1 MTLIYQAITLI
12 IVLLIVWYMFR
23 ERKLK
28 EQIEAALVL
37 LPLILRLCAWPQPV
51 SADAGSATT
60 SCPLASNCWARLSI
74 SL

>member
-12 IVLLIVWYMFR
+12 IVLLIVWHMFR

-37 LPLILRLCAWPQPV
+37 LPLVLRL
-51 SADAGSATT
+51 
-60 SCPLASNCWARLSI
+60 LMI
-74 SL
+74 K